1 MQFLILSDLHAN
13 WQALE
18 AVLADAKGEYDQVV
32 CCGDIV
38 GYNPNP
44 SEVLDWTRSNCAAM
58 VRGNHDKVVAGIDDI
73 EWFNEV
79 AKMSAQ
85 WTMHVLSRNQL
96 DFLTELPIGPARLE
110 YFHMWHGSPFDEDEY
125 ISAASE
131 AMARFGAF
139 ELPLAFFGHTHLQGG
154 FFSRYGRVGPIP
166 QVPTRER
173 QIQFALEPDALY
185 MVNPG
190 SVGQPRDRDPRAAY
204 ALYDPGTKVITLRR
218 KAYAMDRTAALIKK
232 AGLPDV
238 LGLRLF
244 TGQ

>member
-1 MQFLILSDLHAN
+1 VQILILSDLHAN
-13 WQALE
+13 LQALE

-44 SEVLDWTRSNCAAM
+44 AEVLEWTRSHCAAV
-58 VRGNHDKVVAGIDDI
+58 VRGNHDKVIAGIDDI
-73 EWFNEV
+73 EWFNDV

-85 WTMHVLSRNQL
+85 WTMRVLSEDQL
-96 DFLTELPIGPARLE
+96 EYLRELPVGPTTLE
-110 YFHMWHGSPFDEDEY
+110 HFQIWHGSPVDEDEY
-125 ISAASE
+125 ISAPGE
-131 AMARFGAF
+131 AAARFPVF
-139 ELPLAFFGHTHLQGG
+139 DLPLAFFGHTHLQGG
-154 FFSRYGRVGPIP
+154 FFSKYGRIGTIP
-166 QVPTRER
+166 QVSPSEREMLF
-173 QIQFALEPDALY
+173 QIEPDALY

-204 ALYDPGTKVITLRR
+204 ALYNADTKVVTLRR
-218 KAYAMDRTAALIKK
+218 KDYPISRTAAFIKQ

-244 TGQ
+244 MGS

>member
-1 MQFLILSDLHAN
+1 M
-13 WQALE
+13 
-18 AVLADAKGEYDQVV
+18 LADAKGEYDQIV

-44 SEVLDWTRSNCAAM
+44 SEVLDWTRANCSAL

-73 EWFNEV
+73 EWFNDI
-79 AKMSAQ
+79 AKVSAQ
-85 WTMHVLSRNQL
+85 WTMHVLSSNQL
-96 DFLTELPIGPARLE
+96 NFLSDLPVGPSKLE
-110 YFHMWHGSPFDEDEY
+110 HFHIWHGSPADEDEY
-125 ISAASE
+125 VSAPAE
-131 AMARFGAF
+131 AVPRFSAL

-154 FFSRYGRVGPIP
+154 FFSKYGRVGAIP
-166 QVPTRER
+166 RVPPNEHQVY
-173 QIQFALEPDALY
+173 FMLEPNTLY

-204 ALYDPGTKVITLRR
+204 ALYDPDTKMVTLRR
-218 KAYAMDRTAALIKK
+218 KAYDMDRTAALIKK

-244 TGQ
+244 VGQ

>member
-18 AVLADAKGEYDQVV
+18 AVLADAKGEYDQTV

-44 SEVLDWTRSNCAAM
+44 GEVLEWTRSNCAAL
-58 VRGNHDKVVAGIDDI
+58 VRGNHDKAIAGLEDL
-73 EWFNEV
+73 EWFNQV
-79 AKMSAQ
+79 AKASAH
-85 WTMHVLSRNQL
+85 WTMELLEPNQL
-96 DFLTELPIGPARLE
+96 EFLRELPKGPALLE
-110 YFHMWHGSPFDEDEY
+110 HFHIWHGSPSDEDEY
-125 ISAASE
+125 ITVASE
-131 AMARFGAF
+131 AAPRFSDF

-154 FFSRYGRVGPIP
+154 FFSRFGRVGIIP
-166 QVPTRER
+166 QVPCSETE
-173 QIQFALEPDALY
+173 ISFSLEPDILY

-204 ALYDPGTKVITLRR
+204 ALYDAETKVVTLRR
-218 KAYAMDRTAALIKK
+218 KAYAVEKTAALIKE

-238 LGLRLF
+238 LGVRLF
-244 TGQ
+244 MGQ

>member
-44 SEVLDWTRSNCAAM
+44 SEVLDWTRSSCVAV
-58 VRGNHDKVVAGIDDI
+58 VRGNHDKVVAGIDDL
-73 EWFNEV
+73 EWFNDI
-79 AKMSAQ
+79 AKTSAQ

-96 DFLTELPIGPARLE
+96 NFLTELPTGPARLE
-110 YFHMWHGSPFDEDEY
+110 HFHIWHGSPLDEDEY
-125 ISAASE
+125 ISASSE
-131 AMARFGAF
+131 ALARFSAF

-154 FFSRYGRVGPIP
+154 FFSKYGRVGPIP
-166 QVPTRER
+166 QVPANERELV
-173 QIQFALEPDALY
+173 FVLEPDTLY

-204 ALYDPGTKVITLRR
+204 ALYNPDTNVVTLRR

-238 LGLRLF
+238 LGFRLF
-244 TGQ
+244 VGQ

>member
-1 MQFLILSDLHAN
+1 MQILILSDLHAN

-18 AVLADAKGEYDQVV
+18 AVLQDAKGEYDQVV

-44 SEVLDWTRSNCAAM
+44 GEVLAWTRDNCAAI
-58 VRGNHDKVVAGIDDI
+58 VRGNHDKVVAGIDDL
-73 EWFNEV
+73 EWFNDV

-85 WTMHVLSRNQL
+85 WTMHILSRDQL
-96 DFLTELPIGPARLE
+96 DYLGQLPIGPARLE
-110 YFHMWHGSPFDEDEY
+110 HFHIWHGSPIDEDEY
-125 ISAASE
+125 ISAPSGA
-131 AMARFGAF
+131 AARFSAF

-154 FFSRYGRVGPIP
+154 FFSKYGRVGGIP
-166 QVPTRER
+166 QVPSIER
-173 QIQFALEPDALY
+173 QIYFQLEPDTLY

-204 ALYDPGTKVITLRR
+204 ALYNPETKLVTLRR
-218 KAYAMDRTAALIKK
+218 TSYAIDQTAALIKK

-244 TGQ
+244 LGQ

>member
-1 MQFLILSDLHAN
+1 MQILILSDLHSN

-18 AVLADAKGEYDQVV
+18 AVLADAKGEYDQIV
-32 CCGDIV
+32 CCGDVV

-44 SEVLDWTRSNCAAM
+44 IEVLEWTRSNCSAI
-58 VRGNHDKVVAGIDDI
+58 VRGNHDKVIAGIDDI
-73 EWFNEV
+73 EWFNDV

-85 WTMHVLSRNQL
+85 WTMRVLSAGQL
-96 DFLTELPIGPARLE
+96 KYLRELPAGPSRLE
-110 YFHMWHGSPFDEDEY
+110 HFHIWHGSPADEDEY
-125 ISAASE
+125 ISGPGE
-131 AMARFGAF
+131 AGLRFSAF

-154 FFSRYGRVGPIP
+154 FYSRYGRVGSIP
-166 QVPTRER
+166 QVPAGER
-173 QIQFALEPDALY
+173 QVYFQMEPDSLY

-204 ALYDPGTKVITLRR
+204 ALFDPATKIVTLRR
-218 KAYAMDRTAALIKK
+218 KAYPIEQTAALIRR